1 MENQRIA
8 HLEIHLAEP
17 GSGEWLF
24 DRLGGNDNDPD
35 GILCQFKGQ
44 GTFDIFYL
52 SIYFNISH
60 KYEPVGDFE
69 ILDDGLL
76 IEGRM
81 DKARFGEFTE
91 EAFHLMVEELDG
103 HLDPGHELAEVR
115 FWQIGENGEHVNE
128 YVQNTF
134 DF

>member
-24 DRLGGNDNDPD
+24 DQLGGNDNDPD
-35 GILCQFKGQ
+35 NILCQFKGQ

-52 SIYFNISH
+52 SIYFNTSH
-60 KYEPVGDFE
+60 KYELVGDFE

-81 DKARFGEFTE
+81 EKARFGEFTE
-91 EAFHLMVEELDG
+91 EAFHEMVEELDEQ
-103 HLDPGHELAEVR
+103 LDSEHKLAEVR
-115 FWQIGENGEHVNE
+115 FWIVVENVEHE
-128 YVQNTF
+128 SEFVQNTF